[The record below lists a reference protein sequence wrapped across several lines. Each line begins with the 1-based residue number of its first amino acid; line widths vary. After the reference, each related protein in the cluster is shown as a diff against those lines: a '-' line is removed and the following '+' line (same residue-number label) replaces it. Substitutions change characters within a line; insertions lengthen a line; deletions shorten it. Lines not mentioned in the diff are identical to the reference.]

1 MNESMRIADLPDA
14 LKPRERLARLGAES
28 LNPAELIAIL
38 LRVGTQGI
46 NAIEVG
52 KNLLHKYDV
61 SLCQLSRADVNEL
74 CRIKGIGKDKAVG
87 LKAAFSLARRMA
99 DEMMGEQ
106 TVLDTPDKVAAKMMP
121 ICMDASTEKLY
132 VIHLNT
138 RARML
143 GWEEISSGT
152 LDSLLIHPREVYR
165 SAITANAHRVVLV
178 HNHPSGDPTPSEAD
192 IRATRDIIRAGRL
205 LRIELTDHVIIGL
218 KSAQHPRGFT
228 SLRELG
234 YFYE

>member
-52 KNLLHKYDV
+52 KNLLHKYDG

-205 LRIELTDHVIIGL
+205 LRLE
-218 KSAQHPRGFT
+218 
-228 SLRELG
+228 
-234 YFYE
+234 